1 MSFKWSGFFGYYAI
15 NTFHLHK
22 YFISFCIN
30 KAYRIQNIALWKTFV
45 WEGEESPVKMIE
57 CSKGI

>member
-1 MSFKWSGFFGYYAI
+1 MGFFCYYAI
-15 NTFHLHK
+15 NSFHLHK
-22 YFISFCIN
+22 HFISFCIN
-30 KAYRIQNIALWKTFV
+30 KAYRIQNIALWKAFV